1 VQVDNTR
8 RWLTLP
14 VIMSAFFMYG
24 FDAQVVNVALPSLR
38 HDLHADE
45 ASLELVVGGYVFV
58 YATGLVTGG
67 RLGDRIGYR
76 KMFLGGMIGFTLASA
91 LCAVS
96 QNPSQLVVSRLLQG
110 FAAAAMVPQMLALV
124 TVIFPPEERPRALS
138 WYGVT
143 AGLAGIF
150 GQIVGGLLLVADV
163 AGLGWRTI
171 FLVNVPVGAVLVT
184 LGWRLLPRTAP
195 DNRSRL
201 DLIGV
206 AGISGSL
213 GLTLVPLIFGRGL
226 GWPGWIWIFLVVAVP
241 TLALTV
247 RWEQRVTRRGGQP
260 LLDVTLFG
268 SRIFNIGMA
277 MNAAFM
283 LFFMSISFVLSLFVQ
298 DGLGLSPLR
307 AGLCFVPLAIGAMVT
322 SLVGRRLIATYGL
335 WIMTLGSAVTTVS
348 VLVIAVGL
356 HVVGDGNSVPVLL
369 AALTLMGL
377 GNGLILPSLVGVP
390 LATVTAEQAGVA
402 SGMLSTFQQ
411 FASVTGLA
419 SVGTLFFATLGRGTG
434 TGAYAHAA
442 EVSAWV
448 AFGIT
453 FLMSFLIHVIT
464 RTVAR
469 ARAHEAA
476 SAADE
481 DAAVEA

>member
-1 VQVDNTR
+1 MQADNPR

-38 HDLHADE
+38 HDLHAGE
-45 ASLELVVGGYVFV
+45 AALELIVGGYVFV

-67 RLGDRIGYR
+67 RLGDLIGYR
-76 KMFLGGMIGFTLASA
+76 KMFLGGMTAFTLASA

-96 QNPSQLVVSRLLQG
+96 QTPSQLVVSRLLQG

-124 TVIFPPEERPRALS
+124 TVIFPPAERPRALS

-150 GQIVGGLLLVADV
+150 GQICGGLLLVADV
-163 AGLGWRTI
+163 AGLGWRNI
-171 FLVNVPVGAVLVT
+171 FLVNVPVGAILVT
-184 LGWRLLPRTAP
+184 LGRQLLPRTATDKRP
-195 DNRSRL
+195 RL
-201 DLIGV
+201 DLVGV
-206 AGISGSL
+206 AGVSGSL
-213 GLTLVPLIFGRGL
+213 GLALVPLIFGRSL
-226 GWPGWIWIFLVVAVP
+226 GWPAWIWIFLVAAVP
-241 TLALTV
+241 TLVLTV
-247 RWEQRVTRRGGQP
+247 RWEHRISRTGGQP
-260 LLDVTLFG
+260 LLDVTLFR
-268 SRIFNIGMA
+268 SRVFNIGMA

-307 AGLCFVPLAIGAMVT
+307 AGLCFVPLAVGAMVT
-322 SLVGRRLIATYGL
+322 SLVGRRLIASYGL
-335 WIMTLGSAVTTVS
+335 WIMTLGAAVTTVS
-348 VLVIAVGL
+348 VLVVAAGL
-356 HVVGDGNSVPVLL
+356 HVVGDGNAVPVLL
-369 AALTLMGL
+369 VALTLMGL

-390 LATVTAEQAGVA
+390 LSTVEPAQAGVA

-419 SVGTLFFATLGRGTG
+419 CVGTLFFATLGGGTDR
-434 TGAYAHAA
+434 GAYAHAA
-442 EVSAWV
+442 EVSAWA

-453 FLMSFLIHVIT
+453 FLMTLLIHVIT
-464 RTVAR
+464 RAVAR
-469 ARAHEAA
+469 ATAQRPEPAP
-476 SAADE
+476 DK